1 MNIVE
6 TNIPDVDVYNISK
19 SKVELANGI
28 IQGIY
33 PLFDEI
39 YSEKVNDLDSLRQML
54 SNKRL
59 KIKDKKEEIE
69 TLYEVYKRKGKIK
82 KLLNRIS
89 KLSKSGLM
97 YDGSLKSETLMLLKV
112 IESLNNEKLDFHLLE
127 TMKTIKKR
135 FFQ

>member
-6 TNIPDVDVYNISK
+6 TNIPDVDMYNISK
-19 SKVELANGI
+19 SKVELANRI

-39 YSEKVNDLDSLRQML
+39 YSEKVNDLDGLRQIL

-112 IESLNNEKLDFHLLE
+112 IESLNNEKLDFHLSE

>member
-6 TNIPDVDVYNISK
+6 TNIPDVDMYNISK
-19 SKVELANGI
+19 SKVELANRI

-39 YSEKVNDLDSLRQML
+39 YSEKVNDLDGLRQIL

>member
-112 IESLNNEKLDFHLLE
+112 IESLNNEKLDFHLSE

>member
-59 KIKDKKEEIE
+59 KIKE
-69 TLYEVYKRKGKIK
+69 
-82 KLLNRIS
+82 
-89 KLSKSGLM
+89 
-97 YDGSLKSETLMLLKV
+97 
-112 IESLNNEKLDFHLLE
+112 
-127 TMKTIKKR
+127 
-135 FFQ
+135 

>member
-19 SKVELANGI
+19 SKVELANRI

-39 YSEKVNDLDSLRQML
+39 YSEKVNDLDGLRQIL

-112 IESLNNEKLDFHLLE
+112 IESLNNEKLDFHLSE